1 MPQSH
6 RDTER
11 YEKSGFP
18 DNLFSS
24 LPLWLRVS
32 VAMSSANR
40 SAMASFGAT
49 ARRGP
54 AEAFQAPARD
64 NLAGRPASAQG
75 NRAGVGQA
83 AQVAGPGNPAP
94 GE

>member
-1 MPQSH
+1 MFIA
-6 RDTER
+6 
-11 YEKSGFP
+11 K
-18 DNLFSS
+18 
-24 LPLWLRVS
+24 
-32 VAMSSANR
+32 
-40 SAMASFGAT
+40 
-49 ARRGP
+49 ARQAL